1 MAPVSH
7 ASCIFLGN
15 LTFCTSQ
22 VEKSVIWQ
30 KPSYRRNG
38 EICMRVTLG
47 EERAF
52 GAGWAQS
59 QDFSLKL
66 LFQERAME
74 YILCDRHPTQGFR
87 QIYFI

>member
-1 MAPVSH
+1 
-7 ASCIFLGN
+7 
-15 LTFCTSQ
+15 
-22 VEKSVIWQ
+22 
-30 KPSYRRNG
+30 
-38 EICMRVTLG
+38 MRVTLG

-52 GAGWAQS
+52 GAGWARS